1 MTWQRKLAI
10 RSHTRNPSAANF
22 ARWPA
27 DGGSIEA
34 VTKQLELALL
44 IDGALW
50 MGCDSP
56 GSRT

>member
-1 MTWQRKLAI
+1 MKLMIEA
-10 RSHTRNPSAANF
+10 
-22 ARWPA
+22 A

-44 IDGALW
+44 IDGPLW

>member
-1 MTWQRKLAI
+1 MMEA
-10 RSHTRNPSAANF
+10 
-22 ARWPA
+22 A

-50 MGCDSP
+50 ILCYGLNAPHPNQD
-56 GSRT
+56 RDYDD